1 MGRSFGPLDSTRVS
15 FLEDLVVGPD
25 DFPNPIT
32 RRRDEDLIVSSKG
45 PTPLTDSKG
54 SDPRI
59 NSPSLVWCTYAFV
72 YFIQHFRRS

>member
-45 PTPLTDSKG
+45 PSPLTDS
-54 SDPRI
+54 
-59 NSPSLVWCTYAFV
+59 
-72 YFIQHFRRS
+72 